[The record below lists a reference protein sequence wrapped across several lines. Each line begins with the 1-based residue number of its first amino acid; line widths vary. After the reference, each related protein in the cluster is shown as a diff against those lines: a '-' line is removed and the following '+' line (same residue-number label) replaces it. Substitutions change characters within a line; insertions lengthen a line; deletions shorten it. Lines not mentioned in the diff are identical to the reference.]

1 MFIVEAKWLLGS
13 DIIRALIKLGKSIRS
28 VEKTDVEKMKVHKVH
43 KMEVFNFFPVQYV
56 ILAEKGRE
64 IKVVI

>member
-1 MFIVEAKWLLGS
+1 MFKVEAKWLLGS

-43 KMEVFNFFPVQYV
+43 KIFFPVQYV